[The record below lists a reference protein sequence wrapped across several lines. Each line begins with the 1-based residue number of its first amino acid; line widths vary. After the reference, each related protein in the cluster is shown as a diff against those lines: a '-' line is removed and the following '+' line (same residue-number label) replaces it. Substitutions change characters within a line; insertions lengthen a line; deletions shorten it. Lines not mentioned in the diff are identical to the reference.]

1 MNFRIPPNSLYCEHQ
16 GRFPFDQNFPFA
28 YPEISSGEWKSISHN
43 LRKKGQPC
51 AAYPAKFPKMSHREF
66 LSHLILIPAFRS
78 FRLNSSLFG
87 NVTVLGRS
95 GNFPRIFF
103 YQLLPLRKRWH
114 FWFNYMSPRFCK
126 QACCSYF
133 CYFIQSAKIDS
144 EAIPAQRNAVFIRN

>member
-51 AAYPAKFPKMSHREF
+51 AAYPAKFPKISHREF
-66 LSHLILIPAFRS
+66 LSHLILIPAFRI
-78 FRLNSSLFG
+78 FRLNSSCFG

-95 GNFPRIFF
+95 GKLSKEILPPVAPASKALEFLV
-103 YQLLPLRKRWH
+103 QL
-114 FWFNYMSPRFCK
+114 YDPRFCK
-126 QACCSYF
+126 HACCSYF
-133 CYFIQSAKIDS
+133 F
-144 EAIPAQRNAVFIRN
+144 